1 MNNKPTLPP
10 PCTQSREPPPLCTL
24 AIEDDHS
31 APPIEVL
38 NALPSGQGLR
48 LVIRRDGILSR
59 VAAGALPPRLADA
72 ESGEPIPD
80 LLQYVRLRWARRI
93 CAAHGGWPL
102 HRLIGALLIDG
113 FGPTTAADLA
123 RALGTWDRFEK
134 ASDQLCDTSIP
145 ESREAFV
152 LAHNA
157 RGKAVGVFEATPD
170 ALDHALDLYPEPSSS
185 LLDACGPRAWQG
197 LRAWGRSPERSLEV
211 KQLLAVAQPLPFGP
225 GDYEAFLRERF
236 AAPPVA

>member
-1 MNNKPTLPP
+1 MNNNPTLPP
-10 PCTQSREPPPLCTL
+10 SGTQSPDPPPLCTL
-24 AIEDDHS
+24 VIGAYHS

-38 NALPSGQGLR
+38 EALPSGQGLR
-48 LVIRRDGILSR
+48 LVIRSDGILSR
-59 VAAGALPPRLADA
+59 VAAGALRPRLADA

-102 HRLIGALLIDG
+102 HRLIDALLING

-123 RALGTWDRFEK
+123 RALSTWERFEK
-134 ASDQLCDTSIP
+134 AIDQLCDAAIP

-157 RGKAVGVFEATPD
+157 RGKAVGVFEASPD
-170 ALDHALDLYPEPSSS
+170 ALDHALDLYPEPLSS
-185 LLDACGPRAWQG
+185 LLDACGPRAWRG
-197 LRAWGRSPERSLEV
+197 LRAWGRSPERPLEV
-211 KQLLAVAQPLPFGP
+211 EQLLAVAPPLPFGP

-236 AAPPVA
+236 AAPPGA